1 MLKRIGER
9 KMRMKIQMSVMA
21 MLLMLLMS
29 TMPIMLNVKLVEAS
43 SSGPSLVVDDAQNKI
58 YATIGAKLGS
68 NFTDKATATNVGSEE
83 LTGLLLGVFAKE
95 VDGTLVPEDG
105 TGWWSLDGVI
115 WYPAPPLEV
124 SSYLDYQVEVITGP
138 VGGVTL
144 PVGASMAQYG
154 KVRFNRDV
162 NNQVEFLVVIFKD
175 VNGDR
180 KLSDGDIVVST
191 GDFPVKLDIWIWWTT
206 EIEDQGLFYDTI
218 QAAIDAASA
227 GQTIYVYDGIY
238 NEALYINKGIT
249 LKAASS
255 PIISGAQMRAT
266 NYGNRQATIFVEN
279 SINVIL
285 ENLDIEGQGLGIPA
299 GTRSYAILYENSSGT
314 VRNCI
319 VSPNTIGDMYS
330 AAVAFWDNSVVTI
343 EKCLIK
349 NFGRIG
355 IYSNNATSTIL
366 DNEIIG
372 QVYSLDNQVN
382 YGIEIEDYTGP
393 SVAEIVRNKIYNC
406 NNTHPSPL
414 WSSAAIIVD
423 IWMYYNIG
431 SMIPSAVSIENNEIY
446 DNYEAIEITK
456 GMLSHAHYNNIY
468 NNPYGIF
475 NWGANYDTDNATFDA
490 RFNWWGDASG
500 PYHSTTN
507 PSGLGGE
514 IGDNVKYSPWLGALF
529 ATTPRTYHVN
539 PTGTIQ
545 EAVSE
550 ASSGDTVIVH
560 SGTYDEQVV
569 IAKSL
574 TLQGM
579 GDTTIVKPSSADK
592 LTTVLDGH
600 WWGTTK
606 QVAGIIVA
614 NVATGSSVIVKKM
627 KIDGESV
634 TTRPTGADFVTG
646 IFYRETGGLIDSVNI
661 IGITITDA
669 GTAVRGYGI
678 YLSAV
683 ANTVAVEIKGS
694 TLTNYDKNGID
705 VHGNKLTINIH
716 DNNITGRGP
725 LPSGDEVQNG
735 IVVMDGAKGTVN
747 RNRISD
753 HIYTPETWWG
763 AGILFIDSSGSAA
776 NNIITN
782 CQIGIIFQDS
792 SGSAQGN
799 IVNGGSA
806 GLLGI
811 WAQYTKAGTWTAT
824 FVSNIVTGVHDASG
838 YENAA
843 TGVQSWA
850 ENALI
855 SMKIENNQLT
865 GDRLTSADGIFI
877 GDFPEYGPAG
887 EITATISNNVVSGW
901 QHGIRLVSS
910 ITSTTIKGNTIFN
923 NLGNGIYIES
933 AVNVSGIHINL
944 NNIQGNDAYG
954 ILNGGTGVLDACFNW
969 WGDPSGPYHETSWEY
984 MGEPYGP
991 HFGLGD
997 NVSDYVLYDPWLEYS
1012 VPLPQPTIRVEPS
1025 NYQALRLN
1033 ETFSVN
1039 ITMNNL
1045 SIGWRTV
1052 GVQFRLQFNSTLL
1065 EVVSVT
1071 EGLFMRQAGETLF
1084 IYYIEYGDYFYGDNI
1099 VVGVALLPQ
1108 EEEWTNWPSGTGT
1121 IATITFRVKYQP
1133 RGLDKPKLTCDLK
1146 LMDTLIMSDKGE
1158 QVSHYIQYGHYEI
1171 LPIHIADVNFDRR
1184 INMDDL
1190 MIVVNAF
1197 GAYSGHPRWNSI
1209 ADINLDGRVSMG
1221 DIIEVV
1227 TNFGKVY

>member
-255 PIISGAQMRAT
+255 PIISGAQMRTT
-266 NYGNRQATIFVEN
+266 NYGDRQATIFVEN
-279 SINVIL
+279 AINVIL
-285 ENLDIEGQGLGIPA
+285 ENLDIESQGLGIPA

-355 IYSNNATSTIL
+355 IYSNNATSTIR

-406 NNTHPSPL
+406 NNTHPNPL

-431 SMIPSAVSIENNEIY
+431 SMIPSTVSIENNEIY

-475 NWGANYDTDNATFDA
+475 NWGANYNTDNATFDA

-683 ANTVAVEIKGS
+683 VNTVAVEIKGS

-705 VHGNKLTINIH
+705 IHGNKLTINIH

-855 SMKIENNQLT
+855 SVKIENNQLT
-865 GDRLTSADGIFI
+865 GDRLTSADGIFV

-1197 GAYSGHPRWNSI
+1197 GAYSGHPRWNPI

>member
-9 KMRMKIQMSVMA
+9 KMKNQIAVVA
-21 MLLMLLMS
+21 LLLILLLS
-29 TMPIMLNVKLVEAS
+29 AIPIMLTTKSAEATP
-43 SSGPSLVVDDAQNKI
+43 SGPSLMVDDTQNKI
-58 YATIGAKLGS
+58 NAMIGAKSGS

-83 LTGLLLGVFAKE
+83 LNGLLLGVFAKE
-95 VDGTLVPEDG
+95 IGGTLTPGDG

-115 WYPAPPLEV
+115 WYLAPPLEV

-144 PVGASMAQYG
+144 PVGAFMTQYG

-162 NNQVEFLVVIFKD
+162 SNQVEFLVVIFKD

-180 KLSDGDIVVST
+180 KLSDVDIVVSS

-218 QAAIDAASA
+218 KAAIDAAST
-227 GQTIYVYDGIY
+227 GQTIFVYDGTY
-238 NEALYINKGIT
+238 NEALYINKSLT
-249 LKAASS
+249 LKAASN
-255 PIISGAQMRAT
+255 PVITGAQMRAT

-279 SINVIL
+279 ALNVVL
-285 ENLDIEGQGLGIPA
+285 EGLDIEGQGLGIPS
-299 GTRSYAILYENSSGT
+299 GTKSYAILYENSSGSI
-314 VRNCI
+314 RNCI
-319 VSPNTIGDMYS
+319 ASPNTIGDMYS

-343 EKCLIK
+343 EKCLIR

-355 IYSNNATSTIL
+355 IYSNNATSIIQ

-393 SVAEIVRNKIYNC
+393 SVAEIVRNKIYDC

-423 IWMYYNIG
+423 IWMYYNQG
-431 SMIPSAVSIENNEIY
+431 SMMPSTVTIENNEIY
-446 DNYEAIEITK
+446 NNYEAIEITK

-475 NWGANYDTDNATFDA
+475 NWGANYNADNATFDA
-490 RFNWWGDASG
+490 RFNWWGDTSG

-514 IGDNVKYSPWLGALF
+514 IGDNVKYSPWLGASF

-579 GDTTIVKPSSADK
+579 GDSTIVKPSSAGK
-592 LTTVLDGH
+592 LATVLDGH
-600 WWGTTK
+600 WWGTSK

-614 NVATGSSVIVKKM
+614 NVATGSGVIVKKL

-634 TTRPTGADFVTG
+634 TTRPTGADFVAG

-661 IGITITDA
+661 TGITVTDA

-705 VHGNKLTINIH
+705 VHGSKLTINIH
-716 DNNITGRGP
+716 DNNFTGRGP

-735 IVVMDGAKGTVN
+735 IVVMDGAKGTIN

-763 AGILFIDSSGSAA
+763 AGILFMDSSGSATK
-776 NNIITN
+776 NIITN
-782 CQIGIIFQDS
+782 CQIGIIYQDS
-792 SGSAQGN
+792 SGSADGN
-799 IVNGGSA
+799 IVNGGSV

-811 WAQYTKAGTWTAT
+811 WAQYTKAGTWLVT
-824 FVSNIVTGVHDASG
+824 FTSNTINGVHDTSG

-850 ENALI
+850 ENAFI
-855 SMKIENNQLT
+855 TVKIENNQLS

-877 GDFPEYGPAG
+877 GDFPEYEPAG
-887 EITATISNNVVSGW
+887 EITATITNNIVSGW

-910 ITSTTIKGNTIFN
+910 ITAAIIKGNTIFN
-923 NLGNGIYIES
+923 NLGHGIYVES
-933 AVNVSGIHINL
+933 AVDVAGVYVNL
-944 NNIQGNDAYG
+944 NNIQSNDEYG
-954 ILNGGTGVLDACFNW
+954 ILNGGTGVLDARFNW
-969 WGDPSGPYHETSWEY
+969 WGDSTGPYHETSWEY

-997 NVSDYVLYDPWLEYS
+997 NVSDYVLYDPWLEYY
-1012 VPLPQPTIRVEPS
+1012 VPLPQPTMRVEPS
-1025 NYQALRLN
+1025 SYQALRLN
-1033 ETFSVN
+1033 ETFN
-1039 ITMNNL
+1039 INVTLSNL
-1045 SIGWRTV
+1045 SVGWRTA

-1065 EVVSVT
+1065 EVVSVI
-1071 EGLFMRQAGETLF
+1071 EGPFMKQHGETLF
-1084 IYYIEYGDYFYGDNI
+1084 FYYVEYGDPFYGDNI
-1099 VVGVALLPQ
+1099 IVGVVLLPQ
-1108 EEEWTNWPSGTGT
+1108 EEGEWTEWPSGTGT
-1121 IATITFRVKYQP
+1121 IATITFRAKYQP
-1133 RGLDKPKLTCDLK
+1133 RGLDKPKSTCDLK
-1146 LMDTLIMSDKGE
+1146 LDDTLIMSSEGE
-1158 QVSHYIQYGHYEI
+1158 RITHSVQHGYYEI
-1171 LPIHIADVNFDRR
+1171 LPVHIADVNFDRR

-1190 MIVVNAF
+1190 MIIVNAF
-1197 GAYSGHPRWNSI
+1197 GAYPGHPRWNPI
-1209 ADINLDGRVSMG
+1209 ADITLDGRVSMG